1 MKYYSRD
8 CKELSLNIEALSYLN
23 CGGCAE
29 VQYNGKIIFKKY
41 YDFTERQFRL
51 SPEMFDILKTIN
63 NEHLMKIYEIYSK
76 TNILKLLS
84 SKIGKTKF
92 TVDAYTAKYYRDD
105 DIDILATT
113 KDYLLDNFRELE
125 ELFTAFTTN
134 GIKPGDLKRDNT
146 VLNSNGIIL
155 IDPDSFSIS
164 PDSNNDLVI
173 KNKKALLSLF
183 KDLLLKCALY
193 KEDCEQSIQFIDR
206 KIDNDLTDFK
216 INERTEITVE
226 LSKKLKYVKR
236 PIDYFRK

>member
-1 MKYYSRD
+1 
-8 CKELSLNIEALSYLN
+8 
-23 CGGCAE
+23 
-29 VQYNGKIIFKKY
+29 
-41 YDFTERQFRL
+41 
-51 SPEMFDILKTIN
+51 MFDILKTIN
-63 NEHLMKIYEIYSK
+63 SEHLMKIYEIYSK

-84 SKIGKTKF
+84 SKIVKTQF

-105 DIDILATT
+105 DIDVLTTT

-125 ELFTAFTTN
+125 ELFTMFTTN

-146 VLNSNGIIL
+146 VLNSKGIIL

-164 PDSNNDLVI
+164 TDSNNDLVI

-183 KDLLLKCALY
+183 KGLLLNCALY

-206 KIDNDLTDFK
+206 KINIDLTDFE
-216 INERTEITVE
+216 INESTEITAE
-226 LSKKLKYVKR
+226 LSKKLKYVKK